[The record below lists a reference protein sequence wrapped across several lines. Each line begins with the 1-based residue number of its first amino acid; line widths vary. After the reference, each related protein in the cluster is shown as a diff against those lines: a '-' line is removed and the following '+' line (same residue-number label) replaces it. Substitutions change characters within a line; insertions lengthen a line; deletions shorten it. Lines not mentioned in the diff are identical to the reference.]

1 MGKCFRKD
9 KNKELKGAAVC
20 LLSSRSCVLVLLFNC
35 FTLLL
40 CRRRFARWS
49 QSLVNGRG
57 DVRSPWGSVCV
68 GGTRVGW
75 VHSKTPFKS
84 VCHRTP
90 VDCAN
95 VTNTLN
101 TVPAKETEKNVFW
114 MRWDGGSREKNS
126 LGTFAKLAREPHFST
141 LPPREPH
148 LQKRATLTHTP
159 PKFHH
164 SFSNHSWKTMISRKK
179 LRKRWKLLS
188 LGFG

>member
-49 QSLVNGRG
+49 QSLVGVMWGHPEDRCVSVERG
-57 DVRSPWGSVCV
+57 WDGFIL
-68 GGTRVGW
+68 
-75 VHSKTPFKS
+75 KTPFKS

-101 TVPAKETEKNVFW
+101 TVPAKETGKNVFW

-164 SFSNHSWKTMISRKK
+164 SFSNHPWKTMISRKK